1 MGTSSVY
8 GGPTNSNPKDNPLLP
23 NDFDFGEDSNPE
35 KEEENPQ
42 EDVDSQSDENA
53 QDNNEELRPRVEV
66 GWKDAKTYMS
76 KLASG
81 TNKNP
86 GRAVSN
92 HIKAYGGSKAASKT
106 ARAGINTV
114 IGLGNF
120 ASKAASSSFKTALE
134 AYNIDYINKSPREVL
149 NELTNLLAP
158 VPITKDDSI
167 ARKAL
172 IVTLEYVYEMLDEE
186 NLDYDSIDENSINL
200 MIPKFIENYIYER
213 IISDLGSRIEFNSES
228 SQDAMN
234 IETELKEFINAKVD
248 IAFKGKDFTKINFN
262 DSTTKNEVESLIN
275 QCYTLMEE

>member
-8 GGPTNSNPKDNPLLP
+8 GGPKNSNPKDNPLLP
-23 NDFDFGEDSNPE
+23 NDFDFGDESNPE
-35 KEEENPQ
+35 EDNPQ
-42 EDVDSQSDENA
+42 EDVDSQSDENTE
-53 QDNNEELRPRVEV
+53 DNNEESKPKDEV
-66 GWKDAKTYMS
+66 SWKDAKTYMS

-81 TNKNP
+81 TNKNT
-86 GRAVSN
+86 GRAISN
-92 HIKAYGGSKAASKT
+92 HIKAYGGSRAASKT

-120 ASKAASSSFKTALE
+120 VSKASSSSFKSVLE
-134 AYNIDYINKSPREVL
+134 EYKIDYENKSPREVL
-149 NELTNLLAP
+149 NELTNLIAP
-158 VPITKDDSI
+158 IPVTKDDSI

-172 IVTLEYVYEMLDEE
+172 IVTLEYIYEMFDKE
-186 NLDYDSIDENSINL
+186 NIDYDSIDENSINL
-200 MIPKFIENYIYER
+200 MVPNFIENYIYER

-234 IETELKEFINAKVD
+234 TETELKEYINAKVD
-248 IAFKGKDFTKINFN
+248 IAFKGKDFTKIDFN

>member
-23 NDFDFGEDSNPE
+23 NDFDFGGESNPE
-35 KEEENPQ
+35 EDNPQ
-42 EDVDSQSDENA
+42 EDVDSQSDETVTD
-53 QDNNEELRPRVEV
+53 DNDEPNKRVEV
-66 GWKDAKTYMS
+66 SWKDAKTYMS

-81 TNKNP
+81 TNKNT
-86 GRAVSN
+86 GRAISN
-92 HIKAYGGSKAASKT
+92 HIKAYGGSRAASKT

-120 ASKAASSSFKTALE
+120 ANKASSSSFKTVLE
-134 AYNIDYINKSPREVL
+134 EYKIDYENKSPREVL
-149 NELTNLLAP
+149 NELTNLIAP
-158 VPITKDDSI
+158 IPITKDDSI

-172 IVTLEYVYEMLDEE
+172 IVTLEFIYEMFDKEDM
-186 NLDYDSIDENSINL
+186 DYDSIDENSINL
-200 MIPKFIENYIYER
+200 MVPNFIENYIYER

-234 IETELKEFINAKVD
+234 TETELKEYINAKVD

-262 DSTTKNEVESLIN
+262 DTTTKNEVESLIN